1 MKAVIPVAGFGTRFL
16 PATKTQPKEMLP
28 IVDTPIIQYVVEE
41 VVESGVK
48 DVIFITTRY
57 KRSLEDYF
65 DSHFELEATLKER
78 GKSKALDELQ
88 RIVKLAR
95 FAFVRQHAPLGNG
108 DALLA
113 AWHLF
118 RNEPVLV
125 AFGDDIFVGKDL
137 VSRRLIELYNR
148 VHAPVCVVKKVP
160 KNRVSSY
167 GIVRAKKIGPQTYQI
182 LDVVEKP
189 SVSKAPSQMAIF
201 GRYVLTPDIMACLQK
216 LHPPARGKELGLTDG
231 LRMHLK
237 NGGTLYAYEVPAESH
252 FDCGSKL
259 DYLKATVSFGLK
271 HKDLRHE
278 FRSYLR
284 SLEL

>member
-65 DSHFELEATLKER
+65 DSHFELEATLRSR
-78 GKSKALDELQ
+78 GKSEAVNELR

-118 RNEPVLV
+118 RAEPVLV
-125 AFGDDIFVGKDL
+125 AFGDDIFVGKEL
-137 VSRRLIELYNR
+137 VSKKLIELYGR
-148 VHAPVCVVKKVP
+148 FHAPVCVIKKVP
-160 KNRVSSY
+160 KSHVSSY
-167 GIVRAKKIGPQTYQI
+167 GIVRAKKIGLREYQI

-189 SVSKAPSQMAIF
+189 HLKNAPSNMAIF
-201 GRYVLTPDIMACLQK
+201 GRYVLTPDIMRRLQK

-231 LRMHLK
+231 LRAHLK
-237 NGGTLYAYEVPAESH
+237 GGGALYAYEISPQLH
-252 FDCGSKL
+252 FDCGSKIE
-259 DYLKATVSFGLK
+259 YLKATIYFALR

-278 FRSYLR
+278 FRSHLR